1 MAENKEGRRLS
12 GRGAIIGVGRT
23 AMGSLPGSTALGLGL
38 EALRLAI
45 EDAGISKDDI
55 DGVLTHPGTTSREG
69 ATHYLR
75 FCEAAGIDPRYAAS
89 KSMGGA
95 TAGAL
100 IQEAIMAIDAG
111 LATTVAC
118 VFGDAART
126 GGQKF
131 NSPNG
136 DPGLNWGIWGMFGPQ
151 ANSALGAQRHM
162 ALYGTTS
169 EQLGAVSVTF
179 REHAQRSPEAVMYG
193 KPITL
198 ADHQSSRMVV
208 EPFHLLDCCLISDG
222 GVAIIV
228 TSAERAKS
236 LAKPPVIVAGM
247 GQGYTARKNE
257 TEDWWYLPHQ
267 KNVLDSAYAMAGL
280 GPQDIDVAEFYDN
293 FTFSVLLWLEHG
305 GFCKPGESGPFVA
318 EGNLKHGSRLP
329 SNTHGGSLSD
339 SYMQGWTHIVEG
351 VKQIRGEAGD
361 RQVPNAEACLT
372 TGRGMALNTANA
384 LVLTR

>member
-1 MAENKEGRRLS
+1 MTLASENNHLS
-12 GRGAIIGVGRT
+12 GRGAIVGVGRT
-23 AMGSLPGSTALGLGL
+23 AMGNLPGSTALGLGL

-45 EDAGISKDDI
+45 EDAGISKDEI
-55 DGVLTHPGTTSREG
+55 DGILTHPGTTSREG
-69 ATHYLR
+69 ANHYLR
-75 FCEAAGIDPRYAAS
+75 FAEAAGINPRYAGS

-95 TAGAL
+95 TGGAL

-126 GGQKF
+126 GGQRF

-151 ANSALGAQRHM
+151 ANSAMGARRHM

-179 REHAQRSPEAVMYG
+179 REHAQLNPAAVMYG

-198 ADHQSSRMVV
+198 EDHQNSRWVV

-222 GVAIIV
+222 GVAVIV
-228 TSAERAKS
+228 TSAERAKD
-236 LAKPPVIVAGM
+236 LAKPPVHVAGM

-257 TEDWWYLPHQ
+257 DPDWWYLPHQ
-267 KNVLDSAYAMAGL
+267 KAVLDEAWAMSGL
-280 GPQDIDVAEFYDN
+280 RPQDIDVAELYDN

-305 GFCKPGESGPFVA
+305 GFVKPGESGQFVA
-318 EGNLKHGSRLP
+318 DGNLKLGGRLP
-329 SNTHGGSLSD
+329 TNTHGGSLSD
-339 SYMQGWTHIVEG
+339 AYMQGWTHIVEG
-351 VKQIRGEAGD
+351 VRQIRGEAGD
-361 RQVPNAEACLT
+361 RQVPRAETCLT

>member
-1 MAENKEGRRLS
+1 MTITTPSRSLS
-12 GRGAIIGVGRT
+12 GRGAIVGVGRT
-23 AMGSLPGSTALGLGL
+23 AMGQLPGSSALGLGL

-45 EDAGISKDDI
+45 EDAGIKKEDI

-69 ATHYLR
+69 ANHYLR
-75 FCEAAGIDPRYAAS
+75 FCEAAGIDPSYAAS

-100 IQEAIMAIDAG
+100 VQEAVMAIEAG

-131 NSPNG
+131 NSPTG
-136 DPGLNWGIWGMFGPQ
+136 DPGLHWGIWGMFGPQ
-151 ANSALGAQRHM
+151 ANSAMGARRHM
-162 ALYGTTS
+162 GLYGTTS

-179 REHAQRSPEAVMYG
+179 REHAQLNPDAVMYG

-198 ADHQSSRMVV
+198 DDHQASRWVV

-228 TSAERAKS
+228 TSADRAKD
-236 LAKPPVIVAGM
+236 LAKPSVRVAGM

-257 TEDWWYLPHQ
+257 VEDWWYLPHQ
-267 KNVLDSAYAMAGL
+267 KAVLESAYAMAGI
-280 GPQDIDVAEFYDN
+280 GPDAIDVAQFYDN

-318 EGNLKHGSRLP
+318 EGNLRLGSRLP
-329 SNTHGGSLSD
+329 ANTHGGSLSD

-351 VKQIRGEAGD
+351 VRQIRGEAGD
-361 RQVPNAEACLT
+361 RQVAGAETCLT